1 MTWDTRV
8 IVYPE
13 GDFIE
18 IEHDLRI
25 NEIVDINGS
34 PLRLPLPTPKMIVYR
49 VYRKSTSDTNNG
61 PVIRY
66 YLEQLGLSETESIS
80 IL

>member
-1 MTWDTRV
+1 MTFDTIE

-13 GDFIE
+13 GDKRE
-18 IEHDLRI
+18 IERHLTI
-25 NEIVDINGS
+25 NELVDINGF
-34 PLRLPLPTPKMIVYR
+34 PVNLPLTSYQTIVYR

-66 YLEQLGLSETESIS
+66 YLEQLTINETAAIS
-80 IL
+80 RG